1 MRWITTSPTKSFM
14 LGMALFFG
22 IAINQAMAQADALA
36 FAQRTAD
43 NAVKE
48 LTDKGL
54 SASQR
59 VERMQKMIDT
69 TFDVDAVSTFVLGP
83 YASRATAEEF
93 SEFKRLYRVY
103 VAHNYAG
110 LFTRYSNVK
119 VKMTKETK
127 RPNGDV
133 IVDGMIRQSD
143 GTQVDLRMQLRPTDN
158 SFKAVDLHVEG
169 VSMPLNHRKQFSSI
183 IRQQGGS
190 VKGLISA
197 LERLVGKLQQA
208 STSP

>member
-1 MRWITTSPTKSFM
+1 MRRFTTSPTRSFI
-14 LGMALFFG
+14 LGMAFFLG
-22 IAINQAMAQADALA
+22 MATTQAMAQADALT

-43 NAVKE
+43 TAIEE

-54 SASQR
+54 TAFQR
-59 VERMQKMIDT
+59 VERMQEMIDT
-69 TFDVDAVSTFVLGP
+69 TFDVNAVSTFVLGP
-83 YASRATAEEF
+83 YASQATAEELR
-93 SEFKRLYRVY
+93 EFKRLYRVY

-119 VKMTKETK
+119 VKMTRETK
-127 RPNGDV
+127 RPDGDT
-133 IVDGMIRQSD
+133 IVDGTIRQSD
-143 GTQVDLRMQLRPTDN
+143 GTQADLRMQLRPTDN
-158 SFKAVDLHVEG
+158 SFKAVDLYVEG
-169 VSMPLNHRKQFSSI
+169 VSMPLTHRKQFSSI

-197 LERLVGKLQQA
+197 LDRLVGRLQQA